1 LNSHFSP
8 QYRNKVR
15 FIAAIAV
22 AVFAFSSL
30 AASSIVVTD
39 DRGENLVLMTPAR
52 RIVALAPFITELVYA
67 AGAGPELV
75 GVSAYSDYP
84 QQAASIM
91 RVGDATHIDLEYIA
105 ALRPDLVLAW
115 ESGNHVGDIAK
126 LETLGIS
133 VFVMEPTKLSD
144 IPRLLRHVGMLAG
157 TSDIAEVAARKFES
171 KLAALT
177 KQYGTKR
184 PVRVFYEVWNAP
196 LMTVNGA
203 HMINS
208 VLRLCGGVNVFAAS
222 RVLTPVISPESL
234 VAADPDAIISSVA
247 RDGVW
252 QRFAMLDAVRNHR
265 VFFVP
270 PELLER
276 QSPRIL
282 EGASEVCGKLDQVRR
297 AHK

>member
-1 LNSHFSP
+1 
-8 QYRNKVR
+8 
-15 FIAAIAV
+15 
-22 AVFAFSSL
+22 
-30 AASSIVVTD
+30 VTD

-52 RIVALAPFITELVYA
+52 RIVTLAPFITELVYA
-67 AGAGPELV
+67 AGAGPELA

-91 RVGDATHIDLEYIA
+91 RVGDATHIDLERIA

-115 ESGNHVGDIAK
+115 ESGNHVRDVAK
-126 LETLGIS
+126 LEALGIS
-133 VFVMEPTKLSD
+133 IFVMEPTKLSD
-144 IPRLLRHVGMLAG
+144 IPRLLRRVGMLAG

-171 KLAALT
+171 KLAVLT
-177 KQYGTKR
+177 KQYSTKR

-203 HMINS
+203 HVISS

-247 RDGVW
+247 RDSVW

-282 EGASEVCGKLDQVRR
+282 EGASEVCSKLDQVRR
-297 AHK
+297 ARK